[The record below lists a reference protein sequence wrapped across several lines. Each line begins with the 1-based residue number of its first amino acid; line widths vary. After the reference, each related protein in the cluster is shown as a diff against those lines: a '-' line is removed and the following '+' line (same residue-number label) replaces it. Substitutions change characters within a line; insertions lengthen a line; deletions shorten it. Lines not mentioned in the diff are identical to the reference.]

1 MVLYTSV
8 PLISVIVPVYNA
20 AKTIRQCIESIL
32 LQTFPDFELLLI
44 DDGSKDTSDKI
55 CDEYAAID
63 SRVRVFHKENGGAS
77 SARNFGI
84 DKAQGTWVTFCDSD
98 DWVYS
103 TWLQNFK
110 DNMEDVDLVCQG
122 IECTSPM
129 CGEENNNKT
138 YVYGVNYCGSIEGGM
153 YELIK
158 KRIVG
163 YTVVKC
169 FKKDLIDNY
178 KLRFNTSFT
187 IQEDEEFILRYIMF
201 CNKMKSINLVGY
213 YYETP
218 NYAIKYTDQIKQYI
232 VNKQLYRIVKYRK
245 GDKWEY
251 IKRYYEWFYVYEFIR
266 MFEKEKKKCLLLMDF
281 RRTIGH
287 DIMKSNL
294 FFFTKWLIY
303 LDFTGQ
309 ISTFVLDLHLKIK
322 NRISHK

>member
-1 MVLYTSV
+1 
-8 PLISVIVPVYNA
+8 
-20 AKTIRQCIESIL
+20 
-32 LQTFPDFELLLI
+32 
-44 DDGSKDTSDKI
+44 
-55 CDEYAAID
+55 
-63 SRVRVFHKENGGAS
+63 
-77 SARNFGI
+77 
-84 DKAQGTWVTFCDSD
+84 
-98 DWVYS
+98 
-103 TWLQNFK
+103 
-110 DNMEDVDLVCQG
+110 
-122 IECTSPM
+122 
-129 CGEENNNKT
+129 
-138 YVYGVNYCGSIEGGM
+138 
-153 YELIK
+153 
-158 KRIVG
+158 
-163 YTVVKC
+163 
-169 FKKDLIDNY
+169 
-178 KLRFNTSFT
+178 
-187 IQEDEEFILRYIMF
+187 MF